1 MLKKVGAV
9 AAIAASMMIIGSPAF
24 AAEST
29 RRGGAD
35 VADLVSAVHELDQTH
50 QVGLVNFDDS
60 DLLSDINACHLDV
73 NVIAVPVLSG
83 NDSGVCANVDGDHH

>member
-24 AAEST
+24 AAEPT
-29 RRGGAD
+29 QRGGED
-35 VADLVSAVHELDQTH
+35 VAELASAVHELDQTH
-50 QVGLVNFDDS
+50 QVGLVNLDDS
-60 DLLSDINACHLDV
+60 DLLSDINACHLDI

-83 NDSGVCANVDGDHH
+83 NDSGVCANVDEDN